1 VIVAALPTRS
11 LAEAVGDVA
20 GVDVVVWRG
29 EGEPERA
36 GEIELLVPDY
46 LRTRTIMGELAR
58 LPRLRVVQLQT
69 AGYDA
74 VLDLVPPH
82 VRLASARG
90 VHDDATAEL
99 ALGLTIAS
107 LRGIDVAV
115 RESGH
120 WRQDTTRRSL
130 ADSNVA
136 ILGYGSIGRAIAER
150 MIACRARVTGVA
162 TSRRTDD
169 VVGEVLTPLDVD
181 WASQHVVVVVLPLN
195 EETRHVVDAA
205 FLAKLSDG
213 TLVVNVG
220 RGALLD
226 TDAVLAETGRLR
238 FALDVTDPEP
248 LPDGH
253 PLWTAPGTLITPH
266 IAGGTTAMLPRMAA
280 LVRDQLE
287 RLRDGRPLLN
297 LVGPPGGDGSSR

>member
-1 VIVAALPTRS
+1 VILAAVPYPQ
-11 LAEAVGDVA
+11 LADAIGEVDGVEVTVWPVGTDL
-20 GVDVVVWRG
+20 
-29 EGEPERA
+29 PERA
-36 GEIELLVPDY
+36 AEIEFLVPDY
-46 LRTRTIMGELAR
+46 IRARTILRQLEHF
-58 LPRLRVVQLQT
+58 PRLRAIQLQT

-74 VLDLVPPH
+74 IAHLVPSG
-82 VRLASARG
+82 VELLSARG

-99 ALGLTIAS
+99 ALGLAIAS

-136 ILGYGSIGRAIAER
+136 ILGYGSIGRAVAER

-162 TSRRTDD
+162 TTARVDD
-169 VVGEVLTPLDVD
+169 LVGQVVTADELD
-181 WASQHVVVVVLPLN
+181 WPAQHVVVVVLPLTD
-195 EETRHVVDAA
+195 ETRHVVDAS
-205 FLAKLSDG
+205 FLARLSDG

-220 RGALLD
+220 RGPLLD
-226 TDAVLAETGRLR
+226 TDAVLAEAGRLH

-248 LPDGH
+248 LPEGH
-253 PLWTAPGTLITPH
+253 PLWTAPGVLVTPH
-266 IAGGTTAMLPRMAA
+266 IAGGTTAMQPRMAA

-287 RLRDGRPLLN
+287 RFRDGRPLRN
-297 LVGPPGGDGSSR
+297 VVRR

>member
-1 VIVAALPTRS
+1 VIVAAVPS
-11 LAEAVGDVA
+11 QALADAVGPID
-20 GVDVVVWRG
+20 GVDVFVWPG
-29 EGEPERA
+29 GDLSDRA
-36 GEIELLVPDY
+36 DEIEFLVPDY
-46 LRTRTIMGELAR
+46 IRARTTMRQLGSM
-58 LPRLRVVQLQT
+58 PRLRAVQLQT

-74 VLDLVPPH
+74 VLALAPQGVDL
-82 VRLASARG
+82 LSARG

-107 LRGIDVAV
+107 LRGIDVAI

-130 ADSNVA
+130 ADSRVA
-136 ILGYGSIGRAIAER
+136 ILGYGSIGRAVATR
-150 MIACRARVTGVA
+150 MLACQALVTGVA
-162 TSRRTDD
+162 TSPRDD
-169 VVGEVLTPLDVD
+169 DLVGRVQTADDVD
-181 WASQHVVVVVLPLN
+181 WAAQDVVVVMLPLSDA
-195 EETRHVVDAA
+195 TRHVVDAA
-205 FLAKLSDG
+205 FLARLHEDA
-213 TLVVNVG
+213 LVVNVG
-220 RGALLD
+220 RGPLLD
-226 TDAVLAETGRLR
+226 TDAVLAEAGRLR

-253 PLWTAPGTLITPH
+253 PLWTAPGVLVTPH

-297 LVGPPGGDGSSR
+297 VVPR